1 LNRFISVGD
10 AAGHGSPLIGE
21 GIRYA
26 LQFGYLAGEVAANA
40 IATDDVSEDYLM
52 QFYEEKWK
60 EQIETNF
67 KIALEIQKRL
77 AGYSDDDWER
87 KISMLKALDFE
98 RLVVFLNKLKGEI

>member
-1 LNRFISVGD
+1 MTGYGEKISRLENTEVLVQIKTLNHRF
-10 AAGHGSPLIGE
+10 
-21 GIRYA
+21 
-26 LQFGYLAGEVAANA
+26 LQVN
-40 IATDDVSEDYLM
+40 ITCSEDILW
-52 QFYEEKWK
+52 KWK

-98 RLVVFLNKLKGEI
+98 RLVVFLNKLKGEF